1 MKKIVVAL
9 IGLVI
14 LLPFLSLATDQKRN
28 SNVELNTFSDKI
40 SYVLGQEIGDSFKES
55 PTEIK
60 LELFIQGIKDS
71 LEDRKALLDPDES
84 NEIKKEFSRQV
95 QESRAKKIAAIS
107 EKNRKLEEAFLA
119 DNKQK
124 QGVVT
129 TESGLQYEV
138 LKKGDGSNP
147 KQDDKVKVHYRGIL
161 LNGTEFDSSYK
172 RGQPSTLRVGSVIAG
187 WTEALQL
194 MSVGSTYRL
203 YIPSKLAYGNRGAGR
218 IIGPNE
224 MLIFDVELLGIEQ

>member
-1 MKKIVVAL
+1 MKRIVVVL
-9 IGLVI
+9 IGLV
-14 LLPFLSLATDQKRN
+14 LTLPFLSLATDQKRD
-28 SNVELNTFSDKI
+28 SNVELKSFADKI
-40 SYVLGQEIGDSFKES
+40 SYVLGQEIGESFKES

-71 LEDRKALLDPDES
+71 LENRKALIDPAES

-95 QESRAKKIAAIS
+95 QESRAEKIAEIS
-107 EKNRKLEEAFLA
+107 EKNRKVENAFLA

-138 LKKGDGSNP
+138 LKKGDGPNP
-147 KQDDKVKVHYRGIL
+147 KQDDTVKVHYRGTL
-161 LNGTEFDSSYK
+161 LDGTEFDSSFK
-172 RGQPSTLRVGSVIAG
+172 RGQPATFRVGSVIAG

-194 MSVGSTYRL
+194 MSVGSKYRL
-203 YIPSKLAYGNRGAGR
+203 YIPAKLGYGTRGAGR
-218 IIGPNE
+218 VIGPNE
-224 MLIFDVELLGIEQ
+224 MLIFDVELLSIEQ

>member
-1 MKKIVVAL
+1 MKKIVVVL
-9 IGLVI
+9 VGLVI
-14 LLPFLSLATDQKRN
+14 LLPFLSLAIDQKRN
-28 SNVELNTFSDKI
+28 SNIELKTFTEKI
-40 SYVLGQEIGDSFKES
+40 SYVLGQEIGNSFKES

-60 LELFIQGIKDS
+60 LELFIQGIEDS
-71 LEDRKALLDPDES
+71 LEGRKSLLDPVES
-84 NEIKKEFSRQV
+84 SDIRKEFSRQV

-107 EKNRKLEEAFLA
+107 EKNLKAEEAFIA
-119 DNKQK
+119 NNIQK
-124 QGVVT
+124 QGVIT

-147 KQDDKVKVHYRGIL
+147 KRDDKVKVHYRGTL

-172 RGQPSTLRVGSVIAG
+172 RGQPATFRVGSVIAD

>member
-107 EKNRKLEEAFLA
+107 EKNRELEEAFLA

-147 KQDDKVKVHYRGIL
+147 KRDDKVKVHYRGTL
-161 LNGTEFDSSYK
+161 LNGNEFDSSYK
-172 RGQPSTLRVGSVIAG
+172 RGQPATFRVGSVIAG

-194 MSVGSTYRL
+194 MSVGSIYRL

>member
-71 LEDRKALLDPDES
+71 LGDRKALLDPDES

>member
-40 SYVLGQEIGDSFKES
+40 SYVLGQEIGESFRES

-71 LEDRKALLDPDES
+71 LEDRKALLDPAES

-107 EKNRKLEEAFLA
+107 EKNRKLEEAFLS

-129 TESGLQYEV
+129 TASGLQYEV

-147 KQDDKVKVHYRGIL
+147 NRDDKVKVHYRGTL
-161 LNGTEFDSSYK
+161 LDGTEFDSSYK
-172 RGQPSTLRVGSVIAG
+172 RGQPATFRVGSVIAG

>member
-107 EKNRKLEEAFLA
+107 EKKRKLEEAFLA